1 MRCGRNRGGGGEV
14 GGRADRTGG
23 SVSGHGRSAK
33 DKGGGQNERSQ
44 SKSRVG
50 AGAGKRGEATVHRSH
65 ASDEECEIRGS
76 CTMDV
81 STRVTS
87 HRGRCGR
94 AQAVV
99 CQVWV
104 GARPMVMRSTWAGAS
119 DGEQSRVG
127 FLASAGVIRRVVPA
141 PHTSVLVMMSW
152 RVDGVSLDE
161 LLG

>member
-1 MRCGRNRGGGGEV
+1 VGERIGQEEV
-14 GGRADRTGG
+14 LVAMDAAQKTKEADRT
-23 SVSGHGRSAK
+23 
-33 DKGGGQNERSQ
+33 KGANPN
-44 SKSRVG
+44 
-50 AGAGKRGEATVHRSH
+50 RGWA
-65 ASDEECEIRGS
+65 
-76 CTMDV
+76 
-81 STRVTS
+81 
-87 HRGRCGR
+87 R
-94 AQAVV
+94 AQVSEARPRYTAVTRATRNARSGGHAPWTCRHESRAIV
-99 CQVWV
+99 DVVDGHKQWCASQVWV